1 MTISET
7 HITIV
12 SSTYALTVELN
23 EAVRVIKGTELNK
36 SFLNI
41 NSEFVGYWFF

>member
-1 MTISET
+1 MNET
-7 HITIV
+7 PIIIASTTPAWSAG
-12 SSTYALTVELN
+12 SS